1 MDNIDTCPMGSEE
14 GAALKDLLNDPK
26 HDSKMSHH
34 KRSTLEGDRSQ
45 GSHQESTVEKVVFF
59 FSGKPTK
66 KAKPEVHVAKK
77 QTISALHVL
86 CFFLINNHI

>member
-45 GSHQESTVEKVVFF
+45 GSHQESTVEKVGFF
-59 FSGKPTK
+59 FR
-66 KAKPEVHVAKK
+66 
-77 QTISALHVL
+77 
-86 CFFLINNHI
+86 